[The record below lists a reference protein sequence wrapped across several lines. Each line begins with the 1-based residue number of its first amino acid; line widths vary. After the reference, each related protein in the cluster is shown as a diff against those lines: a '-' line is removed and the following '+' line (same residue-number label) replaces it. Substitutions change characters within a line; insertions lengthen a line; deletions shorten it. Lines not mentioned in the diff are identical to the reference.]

1 MKCLNSAAL
10 GKSKFCCFLVFF
22 ILMLSMFNMYIA
34 KFPLLS
40 LVYSLKIKI
49 MDINIIFCV
58 CRLFYTSLIWISFIF
73 MVI

>member
-1 MKCLNSAAL
+1 
-10 GKSKFCCFLVFF
+10 
-22 ILMLSMFNMYIA
+22 MLSMFNMYIA

-49 MDINIIFCV
+49 TDINIIFCV
-58 CRLFYTSLIWISFIF
+58 CRLFYTSLIWISFIL